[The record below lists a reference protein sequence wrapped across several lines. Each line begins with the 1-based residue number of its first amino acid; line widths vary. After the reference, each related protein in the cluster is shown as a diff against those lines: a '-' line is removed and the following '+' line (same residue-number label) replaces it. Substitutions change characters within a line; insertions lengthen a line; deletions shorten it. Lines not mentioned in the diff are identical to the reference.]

1 MNKTILV
8 LMLLTVTLGP
18 ASPAQ
23 APAPLR
29 SLIDTELAF
38 AGFTAQHGVH
48 DGFLAY
54 MAEGS
59 VVFQPGPVD
68 ARGIY
73 SKVKPSPR
81 WLVWYPAFA
90 WIAAAGDLGYT
101 TGPWESYKARGDKA
115 PAASGHFITLWKKQ
129 ADGSFKFALDAGVS
143 HAAHAAKAPVYA
155 PPDQA
160 VNTLPIPA
168 NAGVRAE
175 TEIMGL
181 EARLAEASAA
191 KGYAAGIGPFL
202 GSDARVYRA
211 GEYPAVGLE
220 KALDLARK
228 YDARWI
234 QKPDRLT
241 VAASGDLGYV
251 YGVMERVPDGVKAA
265 FLRIWR
271 RAADGRWRLALD
283 LFDPFPAA

>member
-8 LMLLTVTLGP
+8 LMLLTVILGP

-23 APAPLR
+23 TPAPLR

-38 AGFTAQHGVH
+38 AGFTAEHGIH
-48 DGFLAY
+48 DGFLAF

-59 VVFQPGPVD
+59 VVFRPGPID
-68 ARGIY
+68 ARGVY
-73 SKVKPSPR
+73 SAVKPSPR
-81 WLVWYPAFA
+81 LLVWYPSFA
-90 WIAAAGDLGYT
+90 WISAAGDLGYT
-101 TGPWESYKARGDKA
+101 TGPWESFKARGEKT
-115 PAASGHFITLWKKQ
+115 PGASGHFITLWKRQ

-155 PPDQA
+155 PPEQP

-168 NAGVRAE
+168 NAAVRAE
-175 TEIMGL
+175 AELASL
-181 EARLAEASAA
+181 EAQLAEAAAA
-191 KGYAAGIGPFL
+191 KGYPAGIGPFL

-234 QKPDRLT
+234 QKPARLT
-241 VAASGDLGYV
+241 AASSGDLGFV
-251 YGVMERVPDGVKAA
+251 YGLMERVPDGARAA

-283 LFDPFPAA
+283 LVDPFPES

>member
-1 MNKTILV
+1 MKKAILIGAA
-8 LMLLTVTLGP
+8 LIAFIGPMAPAEGP
-18 ASPAQ
+18 APIRA
-23 APAPLR
+23 
-29 SLIDTELAF
+29 LIDTELAF

-68 ARGIY
+68 ARGVY

-81 WLVWYPAFA
+81 LLVWYPAFA

-115 PAASGHFITLWKKQ
+115 PSASGHFITLWKRQ

-143 HAAHAAKAPVYA
+143 HGPHAAKAPVYA

-168 NAGVRAE
+168 NAGIRAE
-175 TEIMGL
+175 AEITGL
-181 EARLAEASAA
+181 EARLAQASSE
-191 KGYAAGIGPFL
+191 KGYPAGIGPFL

-220 KALDLARK
+220 KALELARK
-228 YDARWI
+228 YDARWT
-234 QKPDRLT
+234 QKPERVT
-241 VAASGDLGYV
+241 TSASGDLGFV
-251 YGVMERVPDGVKAA
+251 YGLMERVPDGAKAA

-271 RAADGRWRLALD
+271 RAADGRWRLAID
-283 LFDPFPAA
+283 LVDPFPES